1 MFETW
6 KKATDN
12 NNSLGAL
19 LNDLLKPFDCLS
31 HNLLIPKLKAHGLDL
46 ASLNILQ
53 VYFTNLKAKN
63 KRGVDNSGQ

>member
-53 VYFTNLKAKN
+53 VYFTNRKQRTK
-63 KRGVDNSGQ
+63 GE

>member
-31 HNLLIPKLKAHGLDL
+31 HNLLILRLKAHGLDL

-53 VYFTNLKAKN
+53 VYFTNRKHRTK
-63 KRGVDNSGQ
+63 GD

>member
-19 LNDLLKPFDCLS
+19 LNDLLKPFDFLS

-53 VYFTNLKAKN
+53 VYFTN
-63 KRGVDNSGQ
+63 S